1 MRLREKV
8 VELQKM
14 NLQYSAGPSELLE
27 HEAGALHRYIG
38 RKVAIKADTI
48 GLYGWKIAEI
58 LNGETLVYRSFEARG
73 SLGAAEVFF
82 GRESKKVLSVCE
94 WAILIIFL
102 LTILKGRVLSG
113 MRVIL

>member
-48 GLYGWKIAEI
+48 ELYGREIAEI
-58 LNGETLVYRSFEARG
+58 LHGETLVYRSFKARG
-73 SLGAAEVFF
+73 SLGAAEAFF
-82 GRESKKVLSVCE
+82 
-94 WAILIIFL
+94 
-102 LTILKGRVLSG
+102 
-113 MRVIL
+113 